1 MVFRSSR
8 CTLTARKQDGYP
20 ASPRDSHRPAKVV
33 RRAELLSD
41 MLYGKMMLFIQ
52 NLADFVADEPIFVD
66 ANICC

>member
-1 MVFRSSR
+1 
-8 CTLTARKQDGYP
+8 
-20 ASPRDSHRPAKVV
+20 
-33 RRAELLSD
+33 